1 MTIRTLIVDDE
12 PPARSKIR
20 TFLGPEEDFE
30 VVGECG
36 SGTEA
41 ISAIRRETP
50 DLVFL
55 DIQMP
60 ELDGFSVIE
69 AVGASDMPTTVF
81 VTAFDQYAVK
91 AFDFHAVDYLLKP
104 FDRNRFREA
113 LVQIRRQLG
122 RADAGNLN
130 RQLVTLLE
138 DLRKA
143 ESYAERLAIKT
154 SSGVS
159 FLKTEEIQWVD
170 AAGNYVRLNT
180 HDGESH
186 LLRETLTALEK
197 RLDPKRYVRVH
208 RSTIV
213 NVERIREIRA
223 QSHGEHLIVMES
235 GQRLTLSRSY
245 RDRVHDLIL
254 RA

>member
-1 MTIRTLIVDDE
+1 MIIRTLIVDDE
-12 PPARSKIR
+12 PLARSKIR
-20 TFLGPEEDFE
+20 TFLTGEEDFE

-41 ISAIRRETP
+41 ISAIEHQAP

-69 AVGASDMPTTVF
+69 AIGASEMPTTVF

-104 FDRNRFREA
+104 FDRARFREA
-113 LVQIRRQLG
+113 LSQIRRQLE
-122 RADAGNLN
+122 RTDTSSLN

-138 DLRKA
+138 DLKKA
-143 ESYAERLAIKT
+143 ETYAERLAVKT

-159 FLKTEEIQWVD
+159 FLRTEEIHWVD

-180 HDGESH
+180 QDGENH
-186 LLRETLTALEK
+186 LLRETLSALEK
-197 RLDPKRYVRVH
+197 RLDPKRFVRVH

-223 QSHGEHLIVMES
+223 QSHGEHLIIMEQ

-254 RA
+254 QA